1 MIFYLILIIC
11 FGFVIKI
18 KNESLIVLKYPK
30 VIVLLFGFEFAK
42 VMGLI
47 NLYIIMNKQFQP
59 YTIIMLYQFFV

>member
-42 VMGLI
+42 FIGLMY
-47 NLYIIMNKQFQP
+47 LYIIMNKQFQP
-59 YTIIMLYQFFV
+59 YTIITLYQFFV

>member
-1 MIFYLILIIC
+1 MIFYLILIFC

-42 VMGLI
+42 FIGLMY
-47 NLYIIMNKQFQP
+47 LYIIMNKQFQP
-59 YTIIMLYQFFV
+59 YIIITLYQFFV

>member
-59 YTIIMLYQFFV
+59 YTIITLYQFFV